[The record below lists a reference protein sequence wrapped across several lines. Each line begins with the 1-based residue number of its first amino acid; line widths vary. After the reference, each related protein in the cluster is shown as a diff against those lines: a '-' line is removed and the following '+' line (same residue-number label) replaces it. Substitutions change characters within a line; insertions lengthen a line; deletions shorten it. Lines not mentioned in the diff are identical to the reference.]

1 LTILRLA
8 FKRKILKMST
18 DIKPRDCLLLT
29 LPSDW
34 QHTDKALEKSL
45 L

>member
-8 FKRKILKMST
+8 FERKILKMLA
-18 DIKPRDCLLLT
+18 DIKPLDCLLLT
-29 LPSDW
+29 LPIGW
-34 QHTDKALEKSL
+34 QSTDKALEKSL